1 MCIVCVQRMCSVCD
15 LLYITGELGALEF
28 SLQYDPIEEM
38 LNVMIIQAQGLKSM
52 DVGGTSD
59 PYVKC
64 NIIPGV
70 AKVSS
75 YNCLKLPNNK
85 LIFKRYNYQNIITH
99 IIQHNHPHHPP
110 GPTWGPRPKY
120 LLYIPYYI
128 IRYFPG
134 NQAKDRCKGM

>member
-1 MCIVCVQRMCSVCD
+1 MCSVCD

-70 AKVSS
+70 AKVTFLSS
-75 YNCLKLPNNK
+75 SNCLKLPNNK
-85 LIFKRYNYQNIITH
+85 LIFKRFRTRSCKCGCFVSLFPLANN
-99 IIQHNHPHHPP
+99 
-110 GPTWGPRPKY
+110 GP
-120 LLYIPYYI
+120 L
-128 IRYFPG
+128 
-134 NQAKDRCKGM
+134 D